1 MLLSIGRVVLYSIQ
15 VVIVFDSIV
24 QFLSVLLV
32 FLESHLHLQV
42 LPIVISFHSAAAPL
56 YNYNL
61 TY

>member
-1 MLLSIGRVVLYSIQ
+1 MLYSIQ